1 MSAPKLKRILDA
13 VAARAQAMLVS
24 GGYYSDLGVDI
35 RLDRRWPPA
44 SEVPVTLIYLSER
57 AAAETRAGRARCVQD
72 IPVAGFRPLDADP
85 EAIGIEILAD
95 IQRAIEL
102 ADCTLGGLLQASAEG
117 LAFVSDEIYLPEAGE
132 NAVGARV
139 TYSVPHVRTMGDP
152 EIA

>member
-13 VAARAQAMLVS
+13 VAARAATMLVAA
-24 GGYYSDLGVDI
+24 GYYANLGEDV

-44 SEVPVTLIYLSER
+44 SEVPVTLVYLSER
-57 AAAETRAGRARCVQD
+57 SAEETRAGRARCAQE
-72 IPVAGFRPLDADP
+72 ITVAGFRALDGDP

-95 IQRAIEL
+95 IQRALEL
-102 ADCTLGGLLQASAEG
+102 SDCTLGGLLQASANG
-117 LAFVSDEIYLPEAGE
+117 LAFISDEIYLPEAGE